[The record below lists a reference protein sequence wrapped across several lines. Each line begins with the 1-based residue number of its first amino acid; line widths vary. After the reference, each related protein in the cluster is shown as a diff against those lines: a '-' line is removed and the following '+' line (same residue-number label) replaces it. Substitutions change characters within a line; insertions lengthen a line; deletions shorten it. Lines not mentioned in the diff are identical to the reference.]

1 MHKSEST
8 SDTSALSPSVGESA
22 AITSNSKVD
31 VSAESVFFTISVAL
45 SEKASAS
52 YDAESFIFVTLESTV
67 FITAFAFDEVSTNDV
82 YDGGSSSIFKR
93 TF

>member
-1 MHKSEST
+1 MRVSFSSFFSRGLAPYFKESASLKAMHKSEST

-52 YDAESFIFVTLESTV
+52 YDAESFIFVTL
-67 FITAFAFDEVSTNDV
+67 
-82 YDGGSSSIFKR
+82 
-93 TF
+93 